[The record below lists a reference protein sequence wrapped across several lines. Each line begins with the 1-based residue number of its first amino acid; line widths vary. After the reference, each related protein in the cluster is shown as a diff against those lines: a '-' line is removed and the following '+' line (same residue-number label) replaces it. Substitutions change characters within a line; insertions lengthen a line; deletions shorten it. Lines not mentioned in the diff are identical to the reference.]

1 MQEVKVSCET
11 GRKTCAILGT
21 CCVGFRPVPS
31 SARRQTKEDIVRFK
45 VKWRKGNDGPL
56 APEVFDTEDQAKE
69 RVRQLLAEHHDM
81 IVDVWNE
88 EETWQIVSPAGV
100 AEWSRA

>member
-1 MQEVKVSCET
+1 M
-11 GRKTCAILGT
+11 GREIFAILGT
-21 CCVGFRPVPS
+21 CCGGFPLVPS
-31 SARRQTKEDIVRFK
+31 SEGGQTKEDIVRFK
-45 VKWRKGNDGPL
+45 VKWRRGNDGPL

-69 RVRQLLAEHHDM
+69 RVRQLLAEHQDNV
-81 IVDVWNE
+81 VDVWNE